1 MMKHLY
7 IIAAGIFLFAGCM
20 KKLEVNEP
28 VFDVKVEKSN
38 WRAGE
43 EVKFRLTGNPD
54 LISFYSGEPLH
65 DYAFAAGRIVETAG
79 LELSFNTSVE
89 FGKQVDQLSVMAS
102 VDFNGGAR
110 FEDITAATW
119 TDITNRFKLAGSAT
133 YTPSGKA
140 DITDLKTAGKP
151 LYLAFRYRVKN
162 PSVYGT
168 GNVWRVQNFLLTAQ
182 TSIGA
187 IQLGSTLNGGF
198 RIFDQKPDI
207 APSRSTISATTL
219 QLIAP
224 ALADSTRTVD
234 TECWIVTK
242 GMETGDLD
250 YGPDRPASVKGYAD
264 PAVTETVYV
273 YPRPGR
279 YRAVFTAFNANIA
292 GSKEMVREVEI
303 EIVP

>member
-1 MMKHLY
+1 MKHLY
-7 IIAAGIFLFAGCM
+7 IIATCIFLLAGCT
-20 KKLEVNEP
+20 KKLEVDEP
-28 VFDVKVEKSN
+28 AFDVTVEKST

-43 EVKFRLTGNPD
+43 EVKFRLAGDPD

-65 DYAFAAGRIVETAG
+65 DYAFLNGRIVETAG
-79 LELSFNTSVE
+79 IDLSFNSNVE
-89 FGKQVDQLSVMAS
+89 FGKQADQLSVMAS

-110 FEDITAATW
+110 FEDITTATW
-119 TDITNRFKLAGSAT
+119 TDITARFKLAGNAT

-140 DITDLKTAGKP
+140 DLSDLRTAGKP

-168 GNVWRVQNFLLTAQ
+168 GNVWRIQNFLLTAH

-187 IQLGSTLNGGF
+187 IQLGGMQNTGF
-198 RIFDQKPDI
+198 RIIDQKPDI

-242 GMETGDLD
+242 GFETGDLD
-250 YGPDRPASVKGYAD
+250 YGPDRPVSIKGYAD

-292 GSKEMVREVEI
+292 GSKEVIREVNI